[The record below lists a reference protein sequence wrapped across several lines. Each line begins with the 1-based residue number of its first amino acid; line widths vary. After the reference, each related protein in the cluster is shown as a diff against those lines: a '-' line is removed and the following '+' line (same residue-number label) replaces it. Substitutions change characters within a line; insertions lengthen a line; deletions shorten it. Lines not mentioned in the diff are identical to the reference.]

1 MPPTKM
7 VPPELLNTLDSEQLR
22 ALVDAYENVLDVARS
37 RLAAAEQ
44 SDARARHYAAAA
56 ARARAAR
63 TDTSRARIRQVIEL
77 ARRGLSNPEIA
88 ERLGVSTR
96 TITRALTEIA
106 RLGR

>member
-56 ARARAAR
+56 ARARTAWVDR
-63 TDTSRARIRQVIEL
+63 RPRVFVIRH
-77 ARRGLSNPEIA
+77 ANRYPWRS
-88 ERLGVSTR
+88 ST
-96 TITRALTEIA
+96 EG
-106 RLGR
+106 GRHACWMV